1 MVEEQRRRNFCT
13 RVDVAMLTF
22 SFWCVGSGKVRS
34 LPAEGCKKSPGR
46 RPSFNKGKV
55 ENSLKKQRM

>member
-13 RVDVAMLTF
+13 RVNVAMLTF
-22 SFWCVGSGKVRS
+22 SFWCMGSGKVRS
-34 LPAEGCKKSPGR
+34 LPAEDYKESPGR
-46 RPSFNKGKV
+46 RSIFNKGKE